1 MKIIQFIKTLNNTE
15 LGKGTTHETYI
26 LIPKKAEINDIFENE
41 KINLRLR
48 ATAKRKELR
57 ILGLGN
63 YYRENKLNPGDS
75 ILLEKIINNGE
86 NKLYISHRKE
96 ENILFFQ
103 KVKNRLE
110 IFSPELINDYHN
122 QTDAYN
128 HLIKIE
134 HVASEKK
141 RTDSPTKTDFYEIM
155 INNINVVDEFNDKEI
170 GGITIFN
177 NKLIILHPFVF
188 EKHIID
194 TEVNIHE

>member
-1 MKIIQFIKTLNNTE
+1 MLNDYIEARGKLLDEAQAFIDAGDL
-15 LGKGTTHETYI
+15 
-26 LIPKKAEINDIFENE
+26 EN
-41 KINLRLR
+41 

-155 INNINVVDEFNDKEI
+155 INNIYLWVT
-170 GGITIFN
+170 G
-177 NKLIILHPFVF
+177 LW
-188 EKHIID
+188 
-194 TEVNIHE
+194 

>member
-41 KINLRLR
+41 KINYKFICKNNNNEINLRLR

-63 YYRENKLNPGDS
+63 YYR
-75 ILLEKIINNGE
+75 E

>member
-41 KINLRLR
+41 KINYKFICKNNNNEINLRLR

-134 HVASEKK
+134 HVASEKREQTHQQK
-141 RTDSPTKTDFYEIM
+141 R
-155 INNINVVDEFNDKEI
+155 
-170 GGITIFN
+170 IFM
-177 NKLIILHPFVF
+177 K
-188 EKHIID
+188 
-194 TEVNIHE
+194 

>member
-41 KINLRLR
+41 KINYKFICKNNNNNEINLRLR
-48 ATAKRKELR
+48 ATAKRKE
-57 ILGLGN
+57 
-63 YYRENKLNPGDS
+63 
-75 ILLEKIINNGE
+75 
-86 NKLYISHRKE
+86 LYISHRKE

-110 IFSPELINDYHN
+110 IFNPELINNYHN

>member
-41 KINLRLR
+41 KINYKFICKNNNNEINLRLR

-128 HLIKIE
+128 SFNKNWTCCFW
-134 HVASEKK
+134 KK
-141 RTDSPTKTDFYEIM
+141 ENRLTNKNGFLW
-155 INNINVVDEFNDKEI
+155 NNVTISCVDELMIK
-170 GGITIFN
+170 
-177 NKLIILHPFVF
+177 KLVA
-188 EKHIID
+188 
-194 TEVNIHE
+194 

>member
-41 KINLRLR
+41 KINYKFICKNNNNEINLRLR
-48 ATAKRKELR
+48 ATAKRKEIR

-63 YYRENKLNPGDS
+63 Y
-75 ILLEKIINNGE
+75 NGE

-141 RTDSPTKTDFYEIM
+141 RTDSPTKTNFYEIM